1 MSSENNTIT
10 ETIESS
16 YQEPKNEEEVD
27 IENSLLGLCQ
37 NQIDLDGMQNSKM
50 KDYSEL

>member
-16 YQEPKNEEEVD
+16 YQEPKNEEEV
-27 IENSLLGLCQ
+27 EGPRGGFGNAFEYFLANLGMTVGLG
-37 NQIDLDGMQNSKM
+37 NIWR
-50 KDYSEL
+50 